1 MKLKYNFNGQT
12 ETVPFSTRKPQGKRL
27 AIHHNDQNHY
37 AKVVPT
43 DDPHASNLPVGING
57 EIFAAQSMP
66 PPEIYEVNVAP
77 SAVAVMQGQSAVAT
91 VTAVANE
98 AVAGLS
104 YSLTNPPTWIT
115 ISDDLIL
122 IQPSDN
128 DLGVANVEV
137 IARDTVSDVS
147 LSAALLAE
155 AKLRPIIESLSI
167 LPPTVSAIQG
177 ESTTATIS
185 AVANEAITGLSFALD
200 GEPSWMN
207 LNGSVILMTPT
218 QNDSGSAAVTVLAR
232 DSNSSASAS
241 TVFNAEVK
249 SPLIITDLTLNN
261 VRATIGSYNY
271 ATIGYEG
278 SEAIQDVTYTVDT
291 ELETTLTGDKLQF
304 VAREVKDYPCTITAT
319 DATETATFTKVFQ
332 IQAKKT
338 ISLSTGNGSYTTE
351 TVSSSSSTTIKTA
364 NCTSTVNVSSTDTV
378 PPLTLSGSGQVPTGA
393 TVAWVGYYADPK
405 KPYEKSLTF
414 SITYNPKLQATS
426 SSGVG
431 YTIEVVPNHA
441 DYWDTPVSGV
451 FGTRT
456 KNTTTKSKQIIY
468 RG

>member
-27 AIHHNDQNHY
+27 VIHHNDQNHY

-155 AKLRPIIESLSI
+155 AKLRPIIESLSVI
-167 LPPTVSAIQG
+167 PPTVSAIQG

-185 AVANEAITGLSFALD
+185 AVTNEAVTGLSFALD

-232 DSNSSASAS
+232 DSNSSASAA
-241 TVFNAEVK
+241 TIFNAEVK
-249 SPLIITDLTLNN
+249 EAPQIISFTTNPANIASLCLTAEYTKTVTLQAEGNEAVEDIIYSSPDSN
-261 VRATIGSYNY
+261 VTISGNRATIKAPSSVNVG
-271 ATIGYEG
+271 E
-278 SEAIQDVTYTVDT
+278 QF
-291 ELETTLTGDKLQF
+291 TLTF
-304 VAREVKDYPCTITAT
+304 TARDLTGIAEKTIQQIAYRYQYPEITAT
-319 DATETATFTKVFQ
+319 PNKIDA
-332 IQAKKT
+332 KT
-338 ISLSTGNGSYTTE
+338 
-351 TVSSSSSTTIKTA
+351 
-364 NCTSTVNVSSTDTV
+364 
-378 PPLTLSGSGQVPTGA
+378 GSGRDTITINYTSDSSATIFYSNAVPINATVTGA
-393 TVAWVGYYADPK
+393 ETLNSAAQTVRGAV
-405 KPYEKSLTF
+405 T
-414 SITYNPKLQATS
+414 
-426 SSGVG
+426 
-431 YTIEVVPNHA
+431 
-441 DYWDTPVSGV
+441 
-451 FGTRT
+451 
-456 KNTTTKSKQIIY
+456 IIY
-468 RG
+468 PVI